1 MVERTTT
8 EAEEGGMVDV
18 EEIGVEGVVMR
29 ATSIAMTHK
38 TLTPPVMGT
47 ASGSLM
53 SGDRAMQVGK
63 Y

>member
-1 MVERTTT
+1 
-8 EAEEGGMVDV
+8 MVDV